1 MMGMNMIME
10 KVSDWTETKRGLYF
24 ILGFSAII
32 KISALIAL
40 SDKAIN
46 NDGLLYISAAQQFA
60 SGHFK
65 EGLALYPMPLFSLL
79 ITAVHFV
86 VHNWVLAGRFLSST
100 ALLMALIPLYML
112 TSELFNR
119 KAAFWA
125 CLLFSLAPA
134 PNIWSVDII
143 RGPAFVF
150 FFAWAVFFAQR
161 SIRSIKLTDFL
172 LTVLFAGISIF
183 LRIEGVIFIPFYV
196 LFIIGLAVVKPRE
209 RIALFKN
216 ILIWIAFPLLG
227 LLILL
232 VFLGPERVY
241 FNRMDQVVLE
251 AQNIFNFKFL
261 DNYHRIYQEL
271 KAFEDSSPF
280 TGSGKQNIIA
290 ITRHYMSIIY
300 LLGLLEGLIK
310 VLFPFFIIPLY
321 CGFKR
326 PFFRNQV
333 LILVFVASYLL
344 MVYCYAIKVDFV
356 RARFLLAPAFL
367 LYPWIGAGMEK
378 LFTFMKRYSKPKM
391 FSIVFTLFFIV
402 TPVCKTVHSLGK
414 HDNVIVKTGEW
425 LREKT
430 EFKNAKIT
438 TTDPRFLF
446 YAGRKINK
454 KQYYKRRSEFYSTMA
469 KYVKNNDYFS
479 MEKFAIKKHID
490 IIIIKISLKKKD
502 MAPEFN
508 FYKEVKR
515 FAGKKEIVVIYCS
528 LEFKKTLNLIEFK
541 T

>member
-1 MMGMNMIME
+1 MMGMNMIMK

-40 SDKAIN
+40 ADKAIN

-150 FFAWAVFFAQR
+150 FFAWAAFFAQR

-196 LFIIGLAVVKPRE
+196 LFIIGLAVFKPRE

-216 ILIWIAFPLLG
+216 ILIWIAFLLLG
-227 LLILL
+227 FLIFI
-232 VFLGPERVY
+232 VFLGPERMY

-271 KAFEDSSPF
+271 RVFEDSSPF
-280 TGSGKQNIIA
+280 TGIGKQNIIA
-290 ITRHYMSIIY
+290 ITRHHLSILY
-300 LLGLLEGLIK
+300 LLGLIEGLIK

-333 LILVFVASYLL
+333 LILALVTSYLL
-344 MVYCYAIKVDFV
+344 MAYCYAIKVDFV

-367 LYPWIGAGMEK
+367 LYPWIGAGMERIFDFVK
-378 LFTFMKRYSKPKM
+378 NSSRLK
-391 FSIVFTLFFIV
+391 VFVFVIALIFLIA
-402 TPVCKTVHSLGK
+402 PISKTVQLFGQ
-414 HDNVIVKTGEW
+414 HDNVIIESGEW
-425 LREKT
+425 LAGQPG
-430 EFKNAKIT
+430 FNNAKIVT
-438 TTDPRFLF
+438 NERRILF
-446 YAGRKINK
+446 YAGRETYLDRGN
-454 KQYYKRRSEFYSTMA
+454 S
-469 KYVKNNDYFS
+469 VKVYGSSSSDLTG
-479 MEKFAIKKHID
+479 MEKFAEKIQAD
-490 IIIIKISLKKKD
+490 VIIIRTSVRRKDMIPEFKYFKKIREFVGKKKIAVIFYSPD
-502 MAPEFN
+502 YLN
-508 FYKEVKR
+508 F
-515 FAGKKEIVVIYCS
+515 
-528 LEFKKTLNLIEFK
+528 
-541 T
+541 

>member
-1 MMGMNMIME
+1 MKKIIE
-10 KVSDWTETKRGLYF
+10 KVSDWTEAKLGLYF
-24 ILGFSAII
+24 VLFISVII
-32 KISALIAL
+32 KSSVLIAL

-46 NDGLLYISAAQQFA
+46 SDGLLYFSAAQEFA
-60 SGHFK
+60 SGNFK
-65 EGLALYPMPLFSLL
+65 DGLSIYPMPLYPLL
-79 ITAVHFV
+79 IACVHFV
-86 VHNWVLAGRFLSST
+86 VHNWVLAARFLSSA

-134 PNIWSVDII
+134 PNIGAADII

-150 FFAWAVFFAQR
+150 FFAWTIFFAQR
-161 SIRSIKLTDFL
+161 SIQSTKAADFL
-172 LTVLFAGISIF
+172 ATAFFAWISILF
-183 LRIEGVIFIPFYV
+183 RIEGVIFIPFFL
-196 LFIIGLAVVKPRE
+196 LFIIGIAIAKPQE

-216 ILIWIAFPLLG
+216 ILIWISFPLLG
-227 LLILL
+227 FLIFI
-232 VFLGPERVY
+232 VFLGTEASH
-241 FNRMDQVVLE
+241 FNRINQFANEV
-251 AQNIFNFKFL
+251 QNIFNFKFL
-261 DNYHRIYQEL
+261 DNYYHIYKEL
-271 KAFEDSSPF
+271 KTLEDSSPF
-280 TGSGKQNIIA
+280 TGHGKQNLIA
-290 ITRHYMSIIY
+290 IARHHMSILY
-300 LLGLLEGLIK
+300 LFGLLESLIK
-310 VLFPFFIIPLY
+310 VIFPLFIIPLY
-321 CGFKR
+321 CGLKR

-333 LILVFVASYLL
+333 LILAFVTSYLL

-402 TPVCKTVHSLGK
+402 TPVCKTVHSFGK

-425 LREKT
+425 IREKT

-541 T
+541 I